1 MNYIPLE
8 AVILSGFLI
17 TAFSVI
23 LRDRIKKFG
32 IPYFLGIAIILFGFF
47 FLCFDSYE
55 YKYELSDIALIEHSE
70 TGEIKHFFE
79 FKGELFNA
87 EDLDFFQKT
96 NSTFIDS
103 VYIYT
108 KTKLPSTFSSFFTT
122 KEDIVFKDG
131 LDKYI
136 LRLNKNG
143 EQIETP

>member
-8 AVILSGFLI
+8 ALILSGFLI

-32 IPYFLGIAIILFGFF
+32 IPYFSGIALILVGFFLILFS
-47 FLCFDSYE
+47 SYD
-55 YKYELSDIALIEHSE
+55 YKYELSDVAPIEHSE
-70 TGEIKHFFE
+70 AGEVKHFFE

-87 EDLDFFQKT
+87 EDLDCFEKT
-96 NSTFIDS
+96 DSTFVDS

-108 KTKLPSTFSSFFTT
+108 KTKLPSSFASIFVTQ
-122 KEDIVFKDG
+122 KKIVFRDG
-131 LDKYI
+131 LDKFI

-143 EQIETP
+143 EEIEIP